1 MIVGSAGLS
10 RRRPLGW
17 HLVAFLLSLALPAI
31 AQNDK
36 SARAESKTSQ
46 TEAADYT
53 LGRGD
58 VLTITIADTPEV
70 TGKFRV
76 TESGYVS
83 LPMLSA
89 PLKAEGLTP
98 VEFSK
103 SIADALKAAKLY
115 REPVVNVFVEEFH
128 SRTVT
133 VLGAVAKPSVYP
145 IQGTTTVLEVL
156 SMAGGLAPQAGS
168 VVTVVRNAQPQNST
182 GPTETGLALPHRVLS
197 LDLSKLEHGV
207 DPSLNAE
214 VRAGDVVSVSMA
226 PIVYVVGA
234 VTKPGGYVLQEGGSG
249 ATVLQALAMA
259 EGITSVAAPGR
270 AVIVRG
276 LANASNRQNQ
286 TDIPVDVGKIM
297 SRKADDYPLEPND
310 ILLVPDSGAKK
321 VAFKAGQFAAQALTG
336 IAIYGFGYRLAYGT
350 ATTVTVN
357 HPSQ

>member
-1 MIVGSAGLS
+1 MIVGSVGRS
-10 RRRPLGW
+10 RCRPLGW
-17 HLVAFLLSLALPAI
+17 HLVGFLLSLALPAL

-36 SARAESKTSQ
+36 SAPTESKTSQ

-58 VLTITIADTPEV
+58 VLTITIDDTPEITV
-70 TGKFRV
+70 KFRV
-76 TESGYVS
+76 TESGHVS

-98 VEFSK
+98 VELSK

-133 VLGAVAKPSVYP
+133 VLGAVAHPSVYP

-168 VVTVVRNAQPQNST
+168 MVTVVRNAQPQNSAGST
-182 GPTETGLALPHRVLS
+182 GANLALPHRVLS

-234 VTKPGGYVLQEGGSG
+234 VEKPGGYVLQEAGSG

-259 EGITSVAAPGR
+259 EGIKSIAAPGR

-276 LANASNRQNQ
+276 KGPNEE
-286 TDIPVDVGKIM
+286 DIPVDVGKIL

-310 ILLVPDSGAKK
+310 ILLVPDSGMKK
-321 VAFKAGQFAAQALTG
+321 TAYKAGEIATQALVG
-336 IAIYGFGYRLAYGT
+336 IAVYGFGYRLGYDSVNA
-350 ATTVTVN
+350 AVTVSSK
-357 HPSQ
+357 H